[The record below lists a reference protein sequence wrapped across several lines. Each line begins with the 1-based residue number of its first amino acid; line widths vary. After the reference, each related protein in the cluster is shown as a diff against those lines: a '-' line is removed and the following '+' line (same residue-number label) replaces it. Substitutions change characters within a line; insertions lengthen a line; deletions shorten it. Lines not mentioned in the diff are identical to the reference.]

1 MNSVS
6 HLNIDNSVSTQI
18 PTPILLLLKQ
28 MAIDLARRDN
38 IDEVNIFAKLNKN
51 INKMTTQ
58 DVDFLVE
65 NMNKVYA
72 TSAQSKLDENNT
84 DTKFVSFLSNL
95 FK

>member
-6 HLNIDNSVSTQI
+6 HLNIDNSVSAQI

-38 IDEVNIFAKLNKN
+38 IDEVNIFARLNKN

-58 DVDFLVE
+58 DVEFLVE
-65 NMNKVYA
+65 NMNKVYT